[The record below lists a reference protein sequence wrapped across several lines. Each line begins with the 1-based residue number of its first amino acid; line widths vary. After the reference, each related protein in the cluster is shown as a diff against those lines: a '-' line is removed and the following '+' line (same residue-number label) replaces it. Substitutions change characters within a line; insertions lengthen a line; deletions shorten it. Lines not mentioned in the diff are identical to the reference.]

1 MEGLRSADA
10 LRVHWEAAHSKD
22 NGEGAKATSSSTS
35 GGKGGA
41 QGKVAAKQQLDLFVP
56 PPPLA
61 GEDELE
67 HYRLQV
73 KIMAD
78 IINVSTCT
86 YMYMYSGRMSS
97 ADSGYLCHIVCVVC
111 VCVYERE
118 RERERGVSDVWIF
131 NTCTCN

>member
-10 LRVHWEAAHSKD
+10 LQVHWEAAHSKD
-22 NGEGAKATSSSTS
+22 NGEGAKATSSSSS

-41 QGKVAAKQQLDLFVP
+41 GGKGATKQQLDLFVP
-56 PPPLA
+56 PPPLS

-78 IINVSTCT
+78 IINVSTLDT
-86 YMYMYSGRMSS
+86 YIT
-97 ADSGYLCHIVCVVC
+97 HVVAY
-111 VCVYERE
+111 VV
-118 RERERGVSDVWIF
+118 
-131 NTCTCN
+131 

>member
-10 LRVHWEAAHSKD
+10 LQIHWEAAHSKD
-22 NGEGAKATSSSTS
+22 GGEGAKATTSSGARKSTQN
-35 GGKGGA
+35 KDA
-41 QGKVAAKQQLDLFVP
+41 VKKAELFVP

-78 IINVSTCT
+78 IINVCFRCL
-86 YMYMYSGRMSS
+86 YMFSEGEGVDGRK
-97 ADSGYLCHIVCVVC
+97 
-111 VCVYERE
+111 
-118 RERERGVSDVWIF
+118 RGGSES
-131 NTCTCN
+131 

>member
-10 LRVHWEAAHSKD
+10 LQVHWEAAHGKD
-22 NGEGAKATSSSTS
+22 NGEGAKATSSSSS

-41 QGKVAAKQQLDLFVP
+41 GGKGATKQQLDLFVP
-56 PPPLA
+56 PPPLS

-78 IINVSTCT
+78 IINVSILNTDI
-86 YMYMYSGRMSS
+86 
-97 ADSGYLCHIVCVVC
+97 AFVHVV
-111 VCVYERE
+111 
-118 RERERGVSDVWIF
+118 RG
-131 NTCTCN
+131 

>member
-10 LRVHWEAAHSKD
+10 LQVHWEAAHGKD
-22 NGEGAKATSSSTS
+22 NGEGAKATSSTPS
-35 GGKGGA
+35 GGKRGAGGK
-41 QGKVAAKQQLDLFVP
+41 GAAKQQLDLFVP

-78 IINVSTCT
+78 IINVSDCL
-86 YMYMYSGRMSS
+86 M
-97 ADSGYLCHIVCVVC
+97 LLV
-111 VCVYERE
+111 
-118 RERERGVSDVWIF
+118 
-131 NTCTCN
+131 

>member
-10 LRVHWEAAHSKD
+10 LQVHWEAAHSKD
-22 NGEGAKATSSSTS
+22 NGEGAKATSSSS
-35 GGKGGA
+35 GGKGSA
-41 QGKVAAKQQLDLFVP
+41 QSKSTGKQLDLFVP

-78 IINVSTCT
+78 IINV
-86 YMYMYSGRMSS
+86 G
-97 ADSGYLCHIVCVVC
+97 A
-111 VCVYERE
+111 E
-118 RERERGVSDVWIF
+118 
-131 NTCTCN
+131 